1 MKLFLYTALAL
12 FLHSAVYGS
21 SSAKPIAAS
30 TIIETPHFSDLR
42 SYADADTLILLDID
56 DTLLI
61 PTQTLGSDVWFQYQ
75 YKKNKDLPD
84 PLDATLAQWEAIR
97 HLSRMKT
104 VEKDTAKIVS
114 DLQRKTYCIMGLT
127 TQGLALATRTVE
139 QLLDNDIDLIKT
151 APSQDDIYLMN
162 GRGVL
167 YRHGILFTSGT
178 PKGPALEK
186 LLKAMNYRPKKI
198 VFINDKETH
207 LLDVAESAK
216 KLGID
221 FTGLRYSYSDER
233 VAHFS
238 PELAEVEFHF
248 STISHLLTDEEAKS
262 LLEMLHESS

>member
-12 FLHSAVYGS
+12 FFHSAVYGS

-151 APSQDDIYLMN
+151 APSQDD
-162 GRGVL
+162 
-167 YRHGILFTSGT
+167 
-178 PKGPALEK
+178 E
-186 LLKAMNYRPKKI
+186 RPRRAVSAWDSFHI
-198 VFINDKETH
+198 GN
-207 LLDVAESAK
+207 AE
-216 KLGID
+216 
-221 FTGLRYSYSDER
+221 RP
-233 VAHFS
+233 S
-238 PELAEVEFHF
+238 P
-248 STISHLLTDEEAKS
+248 
-262 LLEMLHESS
+262 